1 MSENKEYKEID
12 VASLDSELAAART
25 LEEGKGDKFI
35 MMASV
40 VAFLMTSFHIYTGFF
55 GLFDYSVQRGVHL
68 GFALTLILLTQ
79 PLYKHVFKDKFAGS
93 KAFRAACRTFDMIL
107 VVLTWVSVWMAQDEV
122 HHLTERL
129 SKTTWMATFA
139 GACLVIIVLEC
150 ARRTLGYIM
159 PILSLLFIAYALAG
173 PNLPMAIAHR
183 GYSLERICKFL
194 ATDLDGLFGTTMS
207 VSATVIFMFVM
218 FGAFLEASGCSDF
231 INDIAI
237 SLTGKIKSG
246 PALSAVVAS
255 GLMGSIN
262 GSAVANVVGTGT
274 FTIPLM
280 KSRGYKPQFAGGV
293 EAVASTGGQILPPV
307 MGSGAFLMVAFTEQK
322 YIAIVIAAVIPAL
335 LYYWGCAVAVMS
347 QTEIAHVTLM
357 DPKDIPKS
365 REVMKDGWIY
375 LLIIAVLLYCLLV
388 AQYSPLYSALWATC
402 AVPVVMLFDKKKRF
416 TLKTIPSAMVK
427 SGFSAM
433 SIVIGCAC
441 AGIVVGMVS
450 ITGIG
455 VIFGDMMIQAAHNM
469 LFPSLLF
476 TAITCIVLGM
486 GLPTTAAYVIAASIL
501 APSLI
506 KLGLAPLTAHLFVFY
521 FACLS
526 AITPPVALAAYAG
539 AGIAKTNPM
548 TTAVEAC
555 KLGFAGFM
563 VPFAFC
569 YNPAMMMQGSVGEII
584 SVAISAII
592 GVAIMSAGFQGWL
605 LWKLNWLERIVFI
618 AGGLLMFIPGT
629 LTVEGD
635 WSNAAFFLAAKA
647 LGSRVEVTNLSPDSP
662 QGDRAVFDLLPALEN
677 SPVISAADIPDLV
690 PILAVTA
697 ACKNGAVFTDIRRL
711 RLKESDRVAS
721 VIAMVEALGG
731 KAQAS
736 EDTLTVYGTGLVGG
750 TVDAMNDHRI
760 AMSAAIAATAC
771 KAPVAILGAECV
783 GKSYPKFFEEYARLG
798 GNYEQY
804 LR

>member
-1 MSENKEYKEID
+1 MSDKKEIKEID

-107 VVLTWVSVWMAQDEV
+107 VILTWVSVWMAQDEV

-159 PILSLLFIAYALAG
+159 PVLALIFIAYALAG
-173 PNLPMAIAHR
+173 PNLPLAIAHR

-262 GSAVANVVGTGT
+262 GSAVA
-274 FTIPLM
+274 IPLM

-455 VIFGDMMIQAAHNM
+455 VIFGDMMIQAAHGL

-605 LWKLNWLERIVFI
+605 LWRLNWLERIVFI

-629 LTVEGD
+629 LT
-635 WSNAAFFLAAKA
+635 
-647 LGSRVEVTNLSPDSP
+647 
-662 QGDRAVFDLLPALEN
+662 
-677 SPVISAADIPDLV
+677 DIAGL
-690 PILAVTA
+690 
-697 ACKNGAVFTDIRRL
+697 
-711 RLKESDRVAS
+711 
-721 VIAMVEALGG
+721 VIAVAL
-731 KAQAS
+731 
-736 EDTLTVYGTGLVGG
+736 LLVNVKKWEKG
-750 TVDAMNDHRI
+750 
-760 AMSAAIAATAC
+760 
-771 KAPVAILGAECV
+771 
-783 GKSYPKFFEEYARLG
+783 PKFIMDKHKAKQ
-798 GNYEQY
+798 EQK
-804 LR
+804 

>member
-1 MSENKEYKEID
+1 MADKKKKDEVQEID
-12 VASLDSELAAART
+12 VSSLDSELAAAKT
-25 LEEGKGDKFI
+25 LEEGKGDIFI
-35 MMASV
+35 KAAAV
-40 VAFLMTSFHIYTGFF
+40 FAFCMTLFHIWTGFH
-55 GLFDYSVQRGVHL
+55 GLYDYVTQRGIHL
-68 GFALTLILLTQ
+68 AFALTLILLTQ
-79 PLYKHVFKDKFAGS
+79 PLYKHCFKDKFAGS
-93 KAFRAACRTFDMIL
+93 KAFRFACRVFDICLIIL
-107 VVLTWVSVWMAQDEV
+107 AWIAVIMAMDEV

-139 GACLVIIVLEC
+139 GAVLTVIVLEA

-159 PILSLLFIAYALAG
+159 PILSLIFIAYALAG
-173 PNLPMAIAHR
+173 PHLPMAIAHR

-207 VSATVIFMFVM
+207 VSASVIFMFVM

-231 INDIAI
+231 INNIAI

-293 EAVASTGGQILPPV
+293 ESVASTGGQILPPV

-335 LYYWGCAVAVMS
+335 LYYWGCAVAVITQS
-347 QTEIAHVTLM
+347 ELIDITKM
-357 DPKDIPKS
+357 DEKDIPKT
-365 REVMKDGWIY
+365 REVLKDGWIY
-375 LLIIAVLLYCLLV
+375 LLILGILIVALLV
-388 AQYSPLYSALWATC
+388 IQLSPLYSALWATV

-416 TLKTIPSAMVK
+416 TYKDIPGAMVK

-441 AGIVVGMVS
+441 AGCVVGMVS
-450 ITGIG
+450 LTGIG
-455 VIFGDMMIQAAHNM
+455 VIFGDMMIQLAHSM

-476 TAITCIVLGM
+476 TAITCIILGM

-506 KLGLAPLTAHLFVFY
+506 KLGLTPLTAHLFVFY

-539 AGIAKTNPM
+539 AGIAKCSPM
-548 TTAVEAC
+548 STAVEAC
-555 KLGFAGFM
+555 KLGFAGFI

-569 YNPAMMMQGSVGEII
+569 YSPAMMMQGSFIEVITVFLSAFIGVSII
-584 SVAISAII
+584 SS
-592 GVAIMSAGFQGWL
+592 GFQGWL
-605 LWKLNWLERIVFI
+605 FWRLNWFERIVFVA
-618 AGGLLMFIPGT
+618 AGMLMFIPGT
-629 LTVEGD
+629 LTDVIGI
-635 WSNAAFFLAAKA
+635 AVAVVL
-647 LGSRVEVTNLSPDSP
+647 LIVNLKKWER
-662 QGDRAVFDLLPALEN
+662 G
-677 SPVISAADIPDLV
+677 
-690 PILAVTA
+690 
-697 ACKNGAVFTDIRRL
+697 
-711 RLKESDRVAS
+711 
-721 VIAMVEALGG
+721 
-731 KAQAS
+731 
-736 EDTLTVYGTGLVGG
+736 
-750 TVDAMNDHRI
+750 
-760 AMSAAIAATAC
+760 
-771 KAPVAILGAECV
+771 
-783 GKSYPKFFEEYARLG
+783 PKFIMKH
-798 GNYEQY
+798 QKK
-804 LR
+804 

>member
-1 MSENKEYKEID
+1 MSDKKEIKEID

-159 PILSLLFIAYALAG
+159 PVLALIFIAYALAG

-293 EAVASTGGQILPPV
+293 EAVASTV

-416 TLKTIPSAMVK
+416 TIKTIPSAMVK

-455 VIFGDMMIQAAHNM
+455 VIFGDMMIQAAHGL

-629 LTVEGD
+629 LT
-635 WSNAAFFLAAKA
+635 
-647 LGSRVEVTNLSPDSP
+647 
-662 QGDRAVFDLLPALEN
+662 
-677 SPVISAADIPDLV
+677 DI
-690 PILAVTA
+690 
-697 ACKNGAVFTDIRRL
+697 
-711 RLKESDRVAS
+711 
-721 VIAMVEALGG
+721 
-731 KAQAS
+731 
-736 EDTLTVYGTGLVGG
+736 TGLV
-750 TVDAMNDHRI
+750 I
-760 AMSAAIAATAC
+760 A
-771 KAPVAILGAECV
+771 VALLLVNVKKWEKG
-783 GKSYPKFFEEYARLG
+783 PKFIMDKHKAKQ
-798 GNYEQY
+798 EQK
-804 LR
+804 

>member
-1 MSENKEYKEID
+1 MTDAEKKVLDEEVVVESVD
-12 VASLDSELAAART
+12 VEVGTMEDVDAIMKKYDRESNTRVWEGTPKKILRYVLAAFMLFMVYMNLWATWSGQIRRCLFVGFVILFT
-25 LEEGKGDKFI
+25 FFIYPVKKGNVKPNSMPWYD
-35 MMASV
+35 
-40 VAFLMTSFHIYTGFF
+40 
-55 GLFDYSVQRGVHL
+55 
-68 GFALTLILLTQ
+68 ILLAVAGCI
-79 PLYKHVFKDKFAGS
+79 PYFYYVANFKRIVAMGI
-93 KAFRAACRTFDMIL
+93 AIGQTEVILGIIGTLVLAECCRRAVGLPIL
-107 VVLTWVSVWMAQDEV
+107 VVAGCFVLYAFIGRGMSLDLVVYNIFYTTNGIIGTPISVCS
-122 HHLTERL
+122 T
-129 SKTTWMATFA
+129 
-139 GACLVIIVLEC
+139 
-150 ARRTLGYIM
+150 YIA
-159 PILSLLFIAYALAG
+159 LFLL
-173 PNLPMAIAHR
+173 
-183 GYSLERICKFL
+183 
-194 ATDLDGLFGTTMS
+194 
-207 VSATVIFMFVM
+207 

-455 VIFGDMMIQAAHNM
+455 VIFGDMMIQAAHGL

-605 LWKLNWLERIVFI
+605 LWRLNWLERIVFI

-629 LTVEGD
+629 LT
-635 WSNAAFFLAAKA
+635 
-647 LGSRVEVTNLSPDSP
+647 
-662 QGDRAVFDLLPALEN
+662 
-677 SPVISAADIPDLV
+677 DIAGL
-690 PILAVTA
+690 
-697 ACKNGAVFTDIRRL
+697 
-711 RLKESDRVAS
+711 
-721 VIAMVEALGG
+721 VIAAAL
-731 KAQAS
+731 
-736 EDTLTVYGTGLVGG
+736 LLVNVKKWEKG
-750 TVDAMNDHRI
+750 
-760 AMSAAIAATAC
+760 
-771 KAPVAILGAECV
+771 
-783 GKSYPKFFEEYARLG
+783 PKFIMDKHKAKQ
-798 GNYEQY
+798 EQK
-804 LR
+804 

>member
-1 MSENKEYKEID
+1 MAKKEYKEID
-12 VASLDSELAAART
+12 VASLDSELAAAKT
-25 LEEGKGDKFI
+25 LEEGKGSKFI
-35 MMASV
+35 KAAAV
-40 VAFLMTSFHIYTGFF
+40 VAFLMTAFHIYTGFT
-55 GLFDYSVQRGVHL
+55 GLKDYVTQRGIHL
-68 GFALTLILLTQ
+68 AFALTLILLTQ
-79 PLYKHVFKDKFAGS
+79 PLYNHVMKDRFAGS
-93 KAFRAACRTFDMIL
+93 KAFRFSCRVFDIAL
-107 VVLTWVSVWMAQDEV
+107 IAVTWVSVWMAMDEV

-129 SKTTWMATFA
+129 SATTWMATFA
-139 GACLVIIVLEC
+139 GAVLTVIVLEC

-159 PILSLLFIAYALAG
+159 PVLALIFVAYAMLG
-173 PNLPMAIAHR
+173 PNLPLAIAHR

-207 VSATVIFMFVM
+207 VSASVIFMFVM

-231 INDIAI
+231 INNIAI

-255 GLMGSIN
+255 GLMGTIN

-322 YIAIVIAAVIPAL
+322 YIAIVIAAVIPAI
-335 LYYWGCAVAVMS
+335 LYYWGCAVAVITQS
-347 QTEIAHVTLM
+347 ELIEITMM
-357 DPKDIPKS
+357 DPKDIPKTK
-365 REVMKDGWIY
+365 EVLKDGWLY
-375 LLIIAVLLYCLLV
+375 LLIIAVLLYCLLI

-402 AVPVVMLFDKKKRF
+402 AVPLVMFFDRKKRF
-416 TLKTIPSAMVK
+416 TFKSIPNAMVK

-450 ITGIG
+450 LTGIG
-455 VIFGDMMIQAAHNM
+455 VIFGDMMIQAAHGL

-476 TAITCIVLGM
+476 TAITCIILGM

-506 KLGLAPLTAHLFVFY
+506 KLGLPPLTAHLFVFY

-539 AGIAKTNPM
+539 AGIAKASPM

-555 KLGFAGFM
+555 KLGFAGFL

-569 YNPAMMMQGSVGEII
+569 YNPAMMLQGSFVDVL
-584 SVAISAII
+584 SVCLSAFL
-592 GVAIMSAGFQGWL
+592 GVTVISAGFQGWL
-605 LWKLNWLERIVFI
+605 FWRMNRLERSIFIV
-618 AGGLLMFIPGT
+618 GGALMFIPGT
-629 LTVEGD
+629 LTDIVG
-635 WSNAAFFLAAKA
+635 LAATVVL
-647 LGSRVEVTNLSPDSP
+647 LGLNLKKWER
-662 QGDRAVFDLLPALEN
+662 G
-677 SPVISAADIPDLV
+677 
-690 PILAVTA
+690 
-697 ACKNGAVFTDIRRL
+697 
-711 RLKESDRVAS
+711 
-721 VIAMVEALGG
+721 
-731 KAQAS
+731 
-736 EDTLTVYGTGLVGG
+736 
-750 TVDAMNDHRI
+750 
-760 AMSAAIAATAC
+760 
-771 KAPVAILGAECV
+771 
-783 GKSYPKFFEEYARLG
+783 PKFIMKL
-798 GNYEQY
+798 QKK
-804 LR
+804 

>member
-1 MSENKEYKEID
+1 MSDKKEIKEID

-159 PILSLLFIAYALAG
+159 PVLALIFIAYALAG

-416 TLKTIPSAMVK
+416 TIKTIPSAMVK

-455 VIFGDMMIQAAHNM
+455 VIFGDMMIQAAHSL

-526 AITPPVALAAYAG
+526 AITPPVALAAY
-539 AGIAKTNPM
+539 
-548 TTAVEAC
+548 
-555 KLGFAGFM
+555 
-563 VPFAFC
+563 VPA
-569 YNPAMMMQGSVGEII
+569 
-584 SVAISAII
+584 
-592 GVAIMSAGFQGWL
+592 
-605 LWKLNWLERIVFI
+605 
-618 AGGLLMFIPGT
+618 
-629 LTVEGD
+629 
-635 WSNAAFFLAAKA
+635 
-647 LGSRVEVTNLSPDSP
+647 SPRP
-662 QGDRAVFDLLPALEN
+662 TR
-677 SPVISAADIPDLV
+677 
-690 PILAVTA
+690 
-697 ACKNGAVFTDIRRL
+697 
-711 RLKESDRVAS
+711 
-721 VIAMVEALGG
+721 
-731 KAQAS
+731 
-736 EDTLTVYGTGLVGG
+736 
-750 TVDAMNDHRI
+750 
-760 AMSAAIAATAC
+760 
-771 KAPVAILGAECV
+771 
-783 GKSYPKFFEEYARLG
+783 
-798 GNYEQY
+798 
-804 LR
+804 

>member
-1 MSENKEYKEID
+1 MSDKKEIKEID

-159 PILSLLFIAYALAG
+159 PVLALIFIAYALAG

-262 GSAVANVVGTGT
+262 GSAVANVV
-274 FTIPLM
+274 
-280 KSRGYKPQFAGGV
+280 GV

-416 TLKTIPSAMVK
+416 TIKTIPSAMVK

-455 VIFGDMMIQAAHNM
+455 VIFGDMMIQAAHSL

-539 AGIAKTNPM
+539 A
-548 TTAVEAC
+548 
-555 KLGFAGFM
+555 GFAGFM

-629 LTVEGD
+629 LT
-635 WSNAAFFLAAKA
+635 
-647 LGSRVEVTNLSPDSP
+647 
-662 QGDRAVFDLLPALEN
+662 
-677 SPVISAADIPDLV
+677 DI
-690 PILAVTA
+690 
-697 ACKNGAVFTDIRRL
+697 
-711 RLKESDRVAS
+711 
-721 VIAMVEALGG
+721 
-731 KAQAS
+731 
-736 EDTLTVYGTGLVGG
+736 TGLV
-750 TVDAMNDHRI
+750 I
-760 AMSAAIAATAC
+760 A
-771 KAPVAILGAECV
+771 VALLLVNVKKWEKG
-783 GKSYPKFFEEYARLG
+783 PKFIMDKHKAKQ
-798 GNYEQY
+798 EQK
-804 LR
+804 

>member
-1 MSENKEYKEID
+1 MSDKKEIKEID

-159 PILSLLFIAYALAG
+159 PVLALIFIAYALAG

-441 AGIVVGMVS
+441 AGIVVG
-450 ITGIG
+450 
-455 VIFGDMMIQAAHNM
+455 DMMIQAAHGL

-629 LTVEGD
+629 LT
-635 WSNAAFFLAAKA
+635 
-647 LGSRVEVTNLSPDSP
+647 
-662 QGDRAVFDLLPALEN
+662 
-677 SPVISAADIPDLV
+677 DI
-690 PILAVTA
+690 
-697 ACKNGAVFTDIRRL
+697 
-711 RLKESDRVAS
+711 
-721 VIAMVEALGG
+721 
-731 KAQAS
+731 
-736 EDTLTVYGTGLVGG
+736 TGLV
-750 TVDAMNDHRI
+750 
-760 AMSAAIAATAC
+760 IAAALLLVNV
-771 KAPVAILGAECV
+771 KKWEKG
-783 GKSYPKFFEEYARLG
+783 PKFIMDKHKAKQ
-798 GNYEQY
+798 EQK
-804 LR
+804 